1 MGNFQNKTKTE
12 AETPDNFKTDL
23 VKKRKLAPRRENAK
37 TMRRCVRPGHAC
49 RTGRARR
56 APPGW
61 APHMP
66 RGAVPGAASR
76 PPACF
81 GPRRHRAPGAH
92 ALHRHGSWG
101 RGRGA
106 AGLASP
112 RPVIRSDSLGD
123 RGSGSGCRAGRAARG
138 GRRCFRRPA
147 RAGGPWARGLLSGVL
162 GDGQVYTSV

>member
-23 VKKRKLAPRRENAK
+23 VKKGSLPQGERTQRPRGGASGPVTPAGPRGPDA
-37 TMRRCVRPGHAC
+37 
-49 RTGRARR
+49 
-56 APPGW
+56 
-61 APHMP
+61 P

-123 RGSGSGCRAGRAARG
+123 RGSGSGCRAGRAGRG

-162 GDGQVYTSV
+162 GDGRVYTSV